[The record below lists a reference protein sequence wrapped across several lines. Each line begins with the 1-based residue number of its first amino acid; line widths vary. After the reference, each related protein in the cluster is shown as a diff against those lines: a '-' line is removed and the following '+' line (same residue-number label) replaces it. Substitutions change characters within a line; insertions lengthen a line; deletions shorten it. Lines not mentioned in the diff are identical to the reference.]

1 QVLSEAVT
9 MTGYDDL
16 GVTPVINASATLT
29 RLGGSRMPKPVMD
42 AMAAG
47 AEAFVDLV
55 ELQRRAGE
63 RIASLTGNEACY
75 ISSGAAAGIAIAV
88 AACITGS
95 DPAKIA
101 SLPHF
106 DGPPAEVIVHRS
118 HRNGYDHAA
127 RMTGAKLV

>member
-1 QVLSEAVT
+1 

-47 AEAFVDLV
+47 TEAFVDLV

-63 RIASLTGNEACY
+63 RIATLTDNEACY
-75 ISSGAAAGIAIAV
+75 ICS
-88 AACITGS
+88 
-95 DPAKIA
+95 
-101 SLPHF
+101 
-106 DGPPAEVIVHRS
+106 
-118 HRNGYDHAA
+118 
-127 RMTGAKLV
+127 